1 MRRVCIKTGLIA
13 TLLLLIAATAS
24 AQTISIGDVSI
35 APGETKTVSVVLDQV
50 PATGLSYANI
60 TVSITNPSVAEI
72 TNIEFPGWVPKSFRD
87 NSTLPASTVWF
98 KVGDLDERVNAGD
111 MNVVLANLTI
121 KGLSEG
127 TSDITI
133 TVNSFQNDNYNEI
146 KDRIAVIP
154 GLITVISGPPTGSKD
169 VDGDGLYE
177 DVNGNERLDFGDV
190 VELFKN
196 FEAWQDYGI
205 YYDFDGDG
213 RLTFGDVVALFK
225 MLP

>member
-24 AQTISIGDVSI
+24 N
-35 APGETKTVSVVLDQV
+35 QV
-50 PATGLSYANI
+50 T
-60 TVSITNPSVAEI
+60 
-72 TNIEFPGWVPKSFRD
+72 
-87 NSTLPASTVWF
+87 
-98 KVGDLDERVNAGD
+98 AGD
-111 MNVVLANLTI
+111 MNVILATLTI

-196 FEAWQDYGI
+196 FEAWKDYGI